1 MEIIFI
7 IITITII
14 ITIAPNIIFLV
25 INISAKIVLY
35 FYKVSCWFIFDF
47 LSFFVS
53 LNQVYATTT
62 WFWHTTSVLSY
73 GII

>member
-14 ITIAPNIIFLV
+14 ITIVPNIIFLV

-35 FYKVSCWFIFDF
+35 FYKVSC
-47 LSFFVS
+47 
-53 LNQVYATTT
+53 
-62 WFWHTTSVLSY
+62 
-73 GII
+73 

>member
-35 FYKVSCWFIFDF
+35 FYKVSC
-47 LSFFVS
+47 
-53 LNQVYATTT
+53 
-62 WFWHTTSVLSY
+62 
-73 GII
+73 